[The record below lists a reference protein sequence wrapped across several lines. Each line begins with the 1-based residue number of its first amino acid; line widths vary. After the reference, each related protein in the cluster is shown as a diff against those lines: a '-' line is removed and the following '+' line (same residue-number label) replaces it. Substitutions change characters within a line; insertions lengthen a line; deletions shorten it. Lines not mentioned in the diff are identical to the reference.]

1 MSEILLKW
9 LVASFIFFFLLW
21 SVVRSFIMVHRYN
34 IFQELLRKNLYELR
48 NEEGQVFYRI
58 DCGHPRPHDEF
69 RLKQIRKITNDRLR

>member
-21 SVVRSFIMVHRYN
+21 SVVRSFIMVRRHDILRD
-34 IFQELLRKNLYELR
+34 LLRKDIYQLR
-48 NEEGQVFYRI
+48 DEEGQVFYRI